1 MKVILLAVVQG
12 IAEFLP
18 VSSSGH
24 LVVLNELLG
33 TGEGSVELNVILHL
47 GTLLAILVFYWRRV
61 VALVGADR
69 RLIPRLIV
77 GTLPAAVIG
86 LVVKRNFDHLLADPL
101 LAGCMFPVTGALL
114 LLLAWVKPGER
125 DYVQLTYGQVLVI
138 GFAQA
143 LALLPGVSRSGTTI
157 VAGSLL
163 GLKRQSAATFSFL
176 LAIPVI
182 AGAGLLECREML
194 ETGETTTPLG
204 LLLLGAT
211 LSFLV
216 GLGSLHWLVR
226 WVEAGW
232 LHRFA
237 YWLIPLGL
245 VVILWQLFLISPA
258 AAN

>member
-1 MKVILLAVVQG
+1 MFPIAAPETLKVILLAVVQG

-61 VALVGADR
+61 VALVGSDR

-143 LALLPGVSRSGTTI
+143 LALLPGVSRRGTTI

-163 GLKRQSAATFSFL
+163 GLKRQSAATF
-176 LAIPVI
+176 
-182 AGAGLLECREML
+182 
-194 ETGETTTPLG
+194 
-204 LLLLGAT
+204 
-211 LSFLV
+211 
-216 GLGSLHWLVR
+216 
-226 WVEAGW
+226 
-232 LHRFA
+232 
-237 YWLIPLGL
+237 
-245 VVILWQLFLISPA
+245 
-258 AAN
+258 